1 LSLKKRIEKLEKEIS
16 DIQKKHS
23 SLLHKFVPALFFC
36 GWLPNQ
42 TQEQIEMKK
51 SVQSCYPYCCFN
63 HLVGLPTIKYTDKF
77 GTQVGESQGTP
88 LWDYER
94 DMIKFIEESYY
105 YGQNKCRG
113 AGASEIITVR
123 YMLYKYATT
132 SIQDRKCLLVAGTNI
147 DAACVLMHR
156 IKQLADKIPFIYR
169 FGIPKSDFPTEFY
182 FKCGMI
188 LALAANPHVVRS
200 YENVGHVILEESAF
214 WKLLDDTPVLTAAE
228 PHVIKSS
235 AHIVVLSTPNG
246 QRGFFWNKIF
256 NPEVDTKYTKHVLN
270 WREVVDVPVPVV
282 NEKEILRLKEID
294 PAAYDQEFD
303 NKFLLSGYQAFG
315 PFKEEDFE
323 PEEFE

>member
-1 LSLKKRIEKLEKEIS
+1 
-16 DIQKKHS
+16 
-23 SLLHKFVPALFFC
+23 
-36 GWLPNQ
+36 
-42 TQEQIEMKK
+42 
-51 SVQSCYPYCCFN
+51 
-63 HLVGLPTIKYTDKF
+63 LVGLPTIKYEDVL
-77 GTQVGESQGTP
+77 GNQESKGIQ
-88 LWDYER
+88 LWPYEKK
-94 DMIKFIEESYY
+94 MIDLLNQSHYY
-105 YGQNKCRG
+105 AQNKCRG

-123 YMLYKYATT
+123 YMLYKYITT
-132 SIQDRKCLLVAGTNI
+132 REQDRKCLIVAGINME
-147 DAACVLMHR
+147 AAKVLMHR
-156 IKQLADKIPFIYR
+156 IKVLADKIPFVYR
-169 FGIPKSDFPTEFY
+169 SGEPSTDFPTKLY

-188 LALAANPHVVRS
+188 LALAANPQVVRS

-256 NPEVDTKYTKHVLN
+256 NPEVNTMYTKHVLN
-270 WREVVDVPVPVV
+270 WREVVDVPVPVISKTEV
-282 NEKEILRLKEID
+282 ERIKETD